1 MERGRGDI
9 RESGQ
14 LIQFGSYDMCNGR
27 NRGLESSLGGMFQ
40 EDVNLGIFQD
50 IKVPGGGGG
59 GGLREGVKQVMGRGN
74 RGADPTS

>member
-27 NRGLESSLGGMFQ
+27 NRGLESSLGGMSQ
-40 EDVNLGIFQD
+40 EDFNLGIFQD
-50 IKVPGGGGG
+50 IKVTGGGGWG
-59 GGLREGVKQVMGRGN
+59 GYARGSS
-74 RGADPTS
+74 R